1 MLLRLSTLYVVS
13 VLFPVNAINSFDKSD
28 GFLNSDLRSKQFT
41 LIHFLGN
48 VCFSLESNS
57 FSLHAKQTM
66 DYNNL
71 LFLFF
76 FLACKIRIFPQ
87 FYYNFLLKRT
97 ARSDYLFCTSVRSIY
112 FSIKFCGRTM
122 FKNIAFPL
130 PF

>member
-41 LIHFLGN
+41 FIHFLGN

-66 DYNNL
+66 DYYNL
-71 LFLFF
+71 LFLLFF
-76 FLACKIRIFPQ
+76 FGMQNPYFPPV
-87 FYYNFLLKRT
+87 LL
-97 ARSDYLFCTSVRSIY
+97 
-112 FSIKFCGRTM
+112 
-122 FKNIAFPL
+122 
-130 PF
+130 